1 MKDAR
6 YPGALMPRPGFSK
19 QNKPAPKRKKFS
31 YVTVLVAAFV
41 VAGGIF
47 SLPLILAADLKLA
60 EDAPAD
66 TREFPV
72 TVDPAT
78 KTITENPTV
87 EAFLDQRPSSHLPA
101 AVGFAGEAFQ
111 WLALRIAEIP
121 AYQQIAGAAGVPS
134 LFVTVHAG
142 DRQEQVA
149 AEFGSKLGWSAKQRQ
164 EFIASSKKL
173 EPDLVQGSTVP
184 GIYFASVSDPTDT
197 ATLVHDR
204 FEKEILSRYGSTTES
219 YVPVADAITI
229 ASLLQKEAGGWD
241 DMRLI
246 SGIIWNRQFVGMKLQ
261 IDATLQYAEATQAKG
276 TTGWWPSVEPKDK
289 YIKSAYNTYQNVGL
303 PPGPIANPSI
313 AAVLAA
319 LNPKKTDCLFYFHD
333 KNGQFHCTKTYA
345 AHVALLKKYYG
356 QGK

>member
-6 YPGALMPRPGFSK
+6 YPAALMPRPKYPKATTSKKRRGF
-19 QNKPAPKRKKFS
+19 P
-31 YVTVLVAAFV
+31 YMTILVAGVV

-47 SLPLILAADLKLA
+47 SLPLILVADLKLA
-60 EDAPAD
+60 ESAPTD

-78 KTITENPTV
+78 KTITENATV
-87 EAFLDQRPSSHLPA
+87 EAFLIRPPSRLPA
-101 AVGFAGEAFQ
+101 AVGTAGAAFQ
-111 WLALRIAEIP
+111 WLAMRIAEIP
-121 AYQQIAGAAGVPS
+121 AYQQIAGVAGVPS

-149 AEFGSKLGWSAKQRQ
+149 TAFGAKLGWSAKQRQ
-164 EFIASSKKL
+164 EFIAESKKL

-184 GIYFASVSDPTDT
+184 GIYFASVSDPDDT
-197 ATLVHDR
+197 ALLVHDR

-219 YVPVADAITI
+219 YVPIADAITI

-276 TTGWWPSVEPKDK
+276 ATGWWPSVEPKDK

-333 KNGQFHCTKTYA
+333 KNGQFHCTKNYKD
-345 AHVALLKKYYG
+345 HVTLLKKYYG

>member
-6 YPGALMPRPGFSK
+6 YPGALMPRPRFSK
-19 QNKPAPKRKKFS
+19 TPTQKRRKFP
-31 YVTVLVAAFV
+31 YVSILVAAV
-41 VAGGIF
+41 IVAGGIF
-47 SLPLILAADLKLA
+47 SLPLLLAADLSLA
-60 EDAPAD
+60 DNAPID

-87 EAFLDQRPSSHLPA
+87 EAFLVQRPTSHLSA
-101 AVGFAGEAFQ
+101 SVSFATEAFR
-111 WLALRIAEIP
+111 WLAMRIAEIP

-134 LFVTVHAG
+134 LFVTVHPG

-149 AEFGSKLGWSAKQRQ
+149 AEFGSKLGWNATQRQ
-164 EFIASSKKL
+164 AFLTASKKL

-184 GIYFASVSDPTDT
+184 GIYFASVSDPADV
-197 ATLVHDR
+197 AALVHER
-204 FEKEILSRYGSTTES
+204 FDKEILSRYGTTTES
-219 YVPVADAITI
+219 YVPIADAITI

-261 IDATLQYAEATQAKG
+261 IDATLQYAEATNAKG
-276 TTGWWPSVEPKDK
+276 STGWWPSVEPKDK
-289 YIKSAYNTYQNVGL
+289 YIKSAYNTYQNAGL

-333 KNGQFHCTKTYA
+333 SNGTFHCSKTYA
-345 AHVALLKKYYG
+345 QHVALLKKYYG

>member
-6 YPGALMPRPGFSK
+6 YPGALMPRPRFPK
-19 QNKPAPKRKKFS
+19 APAPKQKRRGFP
-31 YVTVLVAAFV
+31 YTTVLVAAVV

-47 SLPLILAADLKLA
+47 SLPLILVADLKLA
-60 EDAPAD
+60 ENTPAD

-78 KTITENPTV
+78 KTITEDPTV
-87 EAFLDQRPSSHLPA
+87 EAFLNQRPSTRLPA
-101 AVGFAGEAFQ
+101 AVGFATEAFQ
-111 WLALRIAEIP
+111 WLAMRIAEIP

-134 LFVTVHAG
+134 LFVTVHPG

-149 AEFGSKLGWSAKQRQ
+149 TAFGAKLGWNAKQRQ
-164 EFIASSKKL
+164 EFVNSSKTL

-184 GIYFASVSDPTDT
+184 GIYFASVTDPKDT

-204 FEKEILSRYGSTTES
+204 FEKEIVARYGSTTEA
-219 YVPVADAITI
+219 YVPIADAITI
-229 ASLLQKEAGGWD
+229 ASLLQKEAAGWD

-276 TTGWWPSVEPKDK
+276 ATGWWPSVEPKDK
-289 YIKSAYNTYQNVGL
+289 YIKSPYNTYQNAGL

-333 KNGQFHCTKTYA
+333 KNGIFHCTKNYKD
-345 AHVALLKKYYG
+345 HVAMLKKYYG